1 MLPAL
6 KRHNRTA
13 ALILLM
19 LAWGLWTDASLIAD
33 VEHAVRQGPPVDDP
47 APRGTLRVDLSQMMP
62 ED

>member
-33 VEHAVRQGPPVDDP
+33 VEKAVREFPVDDP
-47 APRGTLRVDLSQMMP
+47 AAAG
-62 ED
+62 

>member
-47 APRGTLRVDLSQMMP
+47 APD
-62 ED
+62 D